1 MRGIAQKKVGW
12 YNWNDLKPA
21 IYTRKIR
28 QDFSKIN
35 RAEKTIELLLLLRI
49 IITIKVKNLM
59 IRCVEL

>member
-1 MRGIAQKKVGW
+1 MREIAQKKVGW

-28 QDFSKIN
+28 QDFCKIN
-35 RAEKTIELLLLLRI
+35 RAVKTIELLLLRI

>member
-35 RAEKTIELLLLLRI
+35 RAEKTIELLLLRI
-49 IITIKVKNLM
+49 IITMKVKNLM